1 MYLVSSTSIGICSNA
16 FSVCTMCCV
25 FIYYMVLCVTC
36 FVKKFSR
43 DKGFAAAAAAA
54 ASYDDAAARCGSD
67 RCMKAKEQGHTNV

>member
-1 MYLVSSTSIGICSNA
+1 
-16 FSVCTMCCV
+16 
-25 FIYYMVLCVTC
+25 MVLCVTC

-67 RCMKAKEQGHTNV
+67 LFMHESAGTRPYKCVIMFSVGASNLYLGYSE